1 MFSNIL
7 IYAVLRN
14 WEMVLPVIYYTRVKK
29 AAIVTEKIARHLSG
43 PMCFKA
49 KFKWKGCVSFEL
61 KFIKCFTILAAKM
74 YFQSFGKDSI

>member
-1 MFSNIL
+1 MKLDRERKQFPRNSSNQNILNRSRTLSNIL

-14 WEMVLPVIYYTRVKK
+14 WEMVLPVIYFTGVKE

-49 KFKWKGCVSFEL
+49 KFK
-61 KFIKCFTILAAKM
+61 
-74 YFQSFGKDSI
+74 